1 MTLKTIEVVNSDHT
15 EIVIPEQQ
23 WAALKEQYSQDEIK
37 DVISSAI
44 DEFEIPMP
52 MRKITKQDAID
63 SFNDLCAYDVTQTIK
78 TGNTFSRYEYTHD
91 MGMDY
96 LSQCRVGNE
105 SSDYFHQYNRFL
117 CDSINAPSPYRSW
130 TVPKFRNGFLNALF
144 TMKFKEVDM
153 NKLRSAIAL
162 RKYIAS
168 QYKPIIA
175 KTVYEIFDAKNI
187 LDFSS
192 GWGDRLAGFYAAR
205 GVESYTGIDPNGNLQ
220 DGYSKQMELYSSLI
234 PETKTAEIIE
244 ACAEDALPMMNKQF
258 DTIFTSPPYFNI
270 EKYTQDDNQS
280 YKRYRK
286 FNSWMDDFLLPVLA
300 MSWDKLR
307 PNGVMIINIADV
319 YSGHTV
325 NKICDHMIDYMQTLP
340 KCTFNGS
347 ISMQLAKRPNSNAK
361 RQDGVFV
368 EPMWIF
374 SKR

>member
-1 MTLKTIEVVNSDHT
+1 MDVVNSDHT

-23 WAALKEQYSQDEIK
+23 WAAMKEQYSQDEIK
-37 DVISSAI
+37 DVISTAI
-44 DEFEIPMP
+44 DEFGIPMP

-63 SFNDLCAYDVTQTIK
+63 SFNDLCAYDVSQTIK
-78 TGNTFSRYEYTHD
+78 TGNTFSRYEYIHD
-91 MGMDY
+91 IGTDY

-105 SSDYFHQYNRFL
+105 ASDYFHQYNRFL
-117 CDSINAPSPYRSW
+117 CDSINSPSPYRSW
-130 TVPKFRNGFLNALF
+130 TIPKFRNGILNALF
-144 TMKFKEVDM
+144 SLKFSEVNM

-162 RKYIAS
+162 RKYTAS
-168 QYKPIIA
+168 QYKPVIA
-175 KTVYEIFDAKNI
+175 KAVYEIFDAKNI

-258 DTIFTSPPYFNI
+258 DTIFTSPPFFNI
-270 EKYTQDDNQS
+270 EKYTQNDNQS

-286 FNSWMDDFLLPVLA
+286 FNSWMADFLLPVLE
-300 MSWDKLR
+300 MSWDKLK

-325 NKICDHMIDYMQTLP
+325 NKICDPMIDFMQTLP
-340 KCTFNGS
+340 KCTVNGS

-374 SKR
+374 SKQ